1 LSVDAVGETYVIG
14 VRTPARFRL
23 AGVGDA
29 RFRRAG
35 LDFASERASTQLQKM
50 DMVITPPELPNLH
63 VDPRVPGG
71 QAISVPSTIA
81 PLTHTGCADG
91 AVPGQPVP
99 STKQTATPFT
109 LVFPC
114 NSVSVTFSFPITTW
128 FEAVTCAPLPIA
140 VELVMP
146 STQEVAL

>member
-1 LSVDAVGETYVIG
+1 LEFVHPQG
-14 VRTPARFRL
+14 
-23 AGVGDA
+23 
-29 RFRRAG
+29 
-35 LDFASERASTQLQKM
+35 FALRVLVTQGFVELGSISPRKEASTQLQKM